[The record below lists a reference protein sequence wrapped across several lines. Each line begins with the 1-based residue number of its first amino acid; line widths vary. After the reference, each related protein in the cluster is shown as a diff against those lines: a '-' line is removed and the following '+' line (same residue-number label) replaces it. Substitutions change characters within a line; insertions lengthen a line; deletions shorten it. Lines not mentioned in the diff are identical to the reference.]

1 MIIVHFMHLSF
12 KSLYV
17 ALGKDAYSKN
27 KVNFSE
33 HKGMFVH
40 LIFNYLK
47 LIQNELVKDYGDDI
61 ILALE
66 GTHSWR
72 KSFYPEYKSN
82 RKLSEHIDWDKEVF
96 PLINEIVEVNIEQ
109 EMIINK

>member
-1 MIIVHFMHLSF
+1 MIIVDFMHLSF

-47 LIQNELVKDYGDDI
+47 LIQNELVKDYDD
-61 ILALE
+61 
-66 GTHSWR
+66 
-72 KSFYPEYKSN
+72 
-82 RKLSEHIDWDKEVF
+82 KLSEVSDDVLEVISD
-96 PLINEIVEVNIEQ
+96 LANSDIRQALNILELCFSIS
-109 EMIINK
+109 ESIT